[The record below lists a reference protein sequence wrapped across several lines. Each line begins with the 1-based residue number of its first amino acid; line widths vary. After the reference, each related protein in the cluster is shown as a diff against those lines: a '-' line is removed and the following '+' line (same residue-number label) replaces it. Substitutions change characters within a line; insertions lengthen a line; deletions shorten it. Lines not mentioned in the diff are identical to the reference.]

1 MHHEVNLRNI
11 QLEAN
16 KYGKSAINA
25 ELARPLCTERAS
37 EKGSKSAEQGPAKGR
52 EKCRTRAPDS
62 LQQRHKNIKTV
73 LTGLCT
79 F

>member
-1 MHHEVNLRNI
+1 MHHEVHLRNI

-16 KYGKSAINA
+16 KYEKRAINA
-25 ELARPLCTERAS
+25 ELVRPLCTERSS
-37 EKGSKSAEQGPAKGR
+37 EKGSKSAESGPAKGR
-52 EKCRTRAPDS
+52 KKCRTRAPDP
-62 LQQRHKNIKTV
+62 LQHRHKNIKTV